1 MNKRHPR
8 LLHALIALSLVSV
21 GLTSLSWGQE
31 PAESLSPREQLR
43 ADILREV
50 AALEEHG
57 NLLKKVCRYVRPS
70 VVHIEARKK
79 EGESLAYGNVVD
91 EAGSG
96 VIILHHEKDYVLTNR
111 HVISQAANQD
121 IKIHLDDGR
130 ILRPTQVWT
139 DRETDVAVMAVAAD
153 RLIPAQVG
161 DSSSVEIGE
170 FVLAVGSPF
179 GLSQSVTYGI
189 ISAKGR
195 RDLQLGRQGLK
206 FQNFMQTD
214 AAINPGN
221 SGGPLLNLRGE
232 VIGINTAIA
241 SNSGGNDGIGFTIP
255 INSALN
261 IAHQMIDDGKVSR
274 AFLGVVLDSQYD
286 SKAAEKLGLPMAKG
300 TRVNGVTK
308 GSPAADAGI
317 QVGDVIIRF
326 NNQEIEDDSHLVN
339 VVSLSPLNVRLP
351 VELYRDGKLT
361 VLQLELAVREPT
373 VAP

>member
-1 MNKRHPR
+1 MNTPNSR
-8 LLHALIALSLVSV
+8 LPNALIALSLLCVS
-21 GLTSLSWGQE
+21 LTGPVLAQE
-31 PAESLSPREQLR
+31 DTPSPREQLR

-79 EGESLAYGNVVD
+79 EGESLAYGGNVVD

-96 VIILHHEKDYVLTNR
+96 VILLHNDKYYVLTNR

-130 ILRPTQVWT
+130 ILRPSQVWT
-139 DRETDVAVMAVAAD
+139 DRETDVAVMAITAD
-153 RLIPAQVG
+153 RLTPAQVG
-161 DSSSVEIGE
+161 DSSGVEIGE

-255 INSALN
+255 VNSALN
-261 IAHQMIDDGKVSR
+261 IARQMIDDGKVSR

-317 QVGDVIIRF
+317 QIGDVIIRF

-339 VVSLSPLNVRLP
+339 VVSLSPLNIRLP

-361 VLQLELAVREPT
+361 VLQLELAVREP
-373 VAP
+373 AANP

>member
-1 MNKRHPR
+1 MNTHKSRMTLAIVAT
-8 LLHALIALSLVSV
+8 LLLCVPFSSLALS
-21 GLTSLSWGQE
+21 QE
-31 PAESLSPREQLR
+31 QAVSPRDQLR
-43 ADILREV
+43 QAILAEV
-50 AALEEHG
+50 AEIETHG

-79 EGESLAYGNVVD
+79 EGESLAYGGSIVD

-96 VIILHHEKDYVLTNR
+96 VIILHNKKHYILTNR

-139 DRETDVAVMAVAAD
+139 DRETDVAAMAVEAD
-153 RLIPAQVG
+153 RLVPAQVAN
-161 DSSSVEIGE
+161 SSDVEIGE

-221 SGGPLLNLRGE
+221 SGGPLLNMRGE

-261 IAHQMIDDGKVSR
+261 IARQMIDDGKVSR

-286 SKAAEKLGLPMAKG
+286 SKKAEMLGLPMAKG
-300 TRVNGVTK
+300 TRVNGVTE
-308 GSPAADAGI
+308 GSPADAAGI
-317 QVGDVIIRF
+317 LVGDVIVRF

-339 VVSLSPLNVRLP
+339 VVSLSPLGVKLP
-351 VELYRDGKLT
+351 VDLYRDGKLM
-361 VLQLELAVREPT
+361 VVELELAVRDSS
-373 VAP
+373 VK

>member
-1 MNKRHPR
+1 MNTRKSKISF
-8 LLHALIALSLVSV
+8 AVIALSLLSV
-21 GLTSLSWGQE
+21 TLAGTVWGQE
-31 PAESLSPREQLR
+31 EAVSPRQQLR
-43 ADILREV
+43 EDILAEV
-50 AALEEHG
+50 AQLEAHG

-79 EGESLAYGNVVD
+79 EGESLAYGGNVVD

-96 VIILHHEKDYVLTNR
+96 VIIRHHDKNYVLTNR

-130 ILRPTQVWT
+130 ILRPSQVWT
-139 DRETDVAVMAVAAD
+139 DRETDVAVMAISAD
-153 RLIPAQVG
+153 RLIPGQIG
-161 DSSSVEIGE
+161 DSSTVEIGE

-261 IAHQMIDDGKVSR
+261 IARQMIDDGKVSR

-286 SKAAEKLGLPMAKG
+286 SKVAEKLGLPMAKG
-300 TRVNGVTK
+300 TRVNGVTPD
-308 GSPAADAGI
+308 SPAAEAGI
-317 QVGDVIIRF
+317 LVGDVIIRF
-326 NNQEIEDDSHLVN
+326 NNQEIDDDSHLVN
-339 VVSLSPLNVRLP
+339 VVSLSPLNIKLP
-351 VELYRDGKLT
+351 VELYRGGVLT
-361 VLQLELAVREPT
+361 VVKLELAVRDATLKP
-373 VAP
+373 